1 MRPQEQLGRVCV
13 PRRSQKSLPTRG
25 GEKTQKKN
33 TMKEA
38 CFLFVFPFSVWVSS
52 SCIPAGSSIAEGGS
66 LSRSASKHAALA
78 EDAVMAVTY

>member
-1 MRPQEQLGRVCV
+1 
-13 PRRSQKSLPTRG
+13 
-25 GEKTQKKN
+25 
-33 TMKEA
+33 MKEA
-38 CFLFVFPFSVWVSS
+38 CFLFVFPFSVWVSF